1 MNYYS
6 HHIGDF
12 NSATR
17 HLTLLERGV
26 YRDLLDLYYDTER
39 PLSTDLEVLARRIC
53 ARSEQER
60 VALRIVLDEF
70 FQLGEDGYRNKR
82 CDEELE
88 AFAEKSA
95 KCRRA
100 GAAGASKRW
109 DGGKMADAKQT
120 LSERQADAT
129 QTPDERQA
137 DAKQTPDGRHSGAIQ
152 IDRVEM
158 ANQYPRTNTQEPR
171 EKKAR
176 VRAQAASAAVIP
188 TELDADE
195 FRVAWGRWV
204 EYRKSLRKA
213 LTTQTMTIQLSQLA
227 KVGTAKAIACID
239 ASIAAGWQGLFPF
252 SESKNTS
259 TNTSKSNDKSEY
271 ATDW

>member
-60 VALRIVLDEF
+60 AALRIVLDEF

-100 GAAGASKRW
+100 GAVGAAKRW
-109 DGGKMADAKQT
+109 DSG
-120 LSERQADAT
+120 RVADAT
-129 QTPDERQA
+129 QTPSERQT

-152 IDRVEM
+152 IDRVGM
-158 ANQYPRTNTQEPR
+158 ANQEPITNTQEPR

-176 VRAQAASAAVIP
+176 VRAQAAEAAVIP
-188 TELDADE
+188 SELDSDE

-213 LTTQTMTIQLSQLA
+213 LTIQTMNIQLSQLA
-227 KVGTAKAIACID
+227 KVGTVKAVACID

-252 SESKNTS
+252 SENKSKTS
-259 TNTSKSNDKSEY
+259 THTSNDKSEY
-271 ATDW
+271 AADW

>member
-60 VALRIVLDEF
+60 AALRIVLDEF

-100 GAAGASKRW
+100 GAVGAAKRW
-109 DGGKMADAKQT
+109 DGGRVADARQT
-120 LSERQADAT
+120 PSERQADAT
-129 QTPDERQA
+129 
-137 DAKQTPDGRHSGAIQ
+137 QTPDGRHSGAIQ
-152 IDRVEM
+152 IDGVPM
-158 ANQYPRTNTQEPR
+158 ANQYPRTNTQEPK

-176 VRAQAASAAVIP
+176 VRAQAAEAAVIP
-188 TELDADE
+188 SELDSDE
-195 FRVAWGRWV
+195 FRVAWQRWV

-213 LTTQTMTIQLSQLA
+213 LTIQTMNIQLSQLA

-271 ATDW
+271 AADW

>member
-39 PLSTDLEVLARRIC
+39 PLSTDIEVLARRIC

-70 FQLGEDGYRNKR
+70 FELGEDGYRNKR

-109 DGGKMADAKQT
+109 DGGRMADAKQT
-120 LSERQADAT
+120 LGERQADAT
-129 QTPDERQA
+129 RTPSECHT

-152 IDRVEM
+152 IDRAEM
-158 ANQYPRTNTQEPR
+158 ANQYPITNTQEPR

-176 VRAQAASAAVIP
+176 VRAQASEAAVIP
-188 TELDADE
+188 TELDSDE

-204 EYRKSLRKA
+204 EYRKSLRRV
-213 LTTQTMTIQLSQLA
+213 LTIQTMNIQLSQLA

-252 SESKNTS
+252 SENKSKTS
-259 TNTSKSNDKSEY
+259 THTSNDKSEY